1 MDEQHLKENFLDT
14 ETPFPLKQGFRRQ
27 VLPLLA
33 LLVVAS
39 VLMSLYHGS
48 SLIESVYLEQAQMR
62 AAAIARAMERTHPE
76 RWQALLSIEPRQ
88 EVPLLDENDP
98 FRRAIEGTLVDARL
112 AKLKIYDS
120 HGRLLFN
127 TQSVEAG
134 EVDLAPPLLELLR
147 TKDPQIELKDSG
159 DEQLYEIYVWLP
171 DANGDIGEVFEL
183 YEPAEFLNKLLIA
196 NLVPQIL
203 VPLGF
208 GLGLTFL
215 LWRMVGR
222 AQRNIDH
229 RSATMR
235 ALRQR
240 LERLVSTQALGAARR
255 AQGEGLDSHVLDLTL
270 FYSDIRSFTSFAEET
285 PPHEVVRFLNQVM
298 TLQVQAIYR
307 HGGDVDKM
315 IGDAVLAVFDG
326 PDRAV
331 RAVAC
336 AREILAEIETHP
348 DWPRK
353 VGIGLHDG
361 FVISG
366 TIGPPERQDFTV
378 IGDAV
383 NVAARLC
390 TEAQAGELVTD
401 TRTLARAGHPTGFF
415 PPEEIQVKGRSEPLR
430 IRRSPAAGG
439 GERGE

>member
-1 MDEQHLKENFLDT
+1 MEQQPLKENFPET

-39 VLMSLYHGS
+39 MLMSLYHGS

-62 AAAIARAMERTHPE
+62 ADAIARAMERTQPE
-76 RWQALLSIEPRQ
+76 RWRALLSITPRQ

-112 AKLKIYDS
+112 AKLKIYDRQ
-120 HGRLLFN
+120 GRLLFD
-127 TQSVEAG
+127 TQTVEAG
-134 EVDLAPPLLELLR
+134 GVDLAKPLQDLLR
-147 TKDPQIELKDSG
+147 TEQPQIELKEG
-159 DEQLYEIYVWLP
+159 GGEKLYEIYVWLP
-171 DANGDIGEVFEL
+171 DANGDIGGVFEL
-183 YEPAEFLNKLLIA
+183 YEPAAFLDGLILA
-196 NLVPQIL
+196 NLAPQL
-203 VPLGF
+203 FLPLGVGF
-208 GLGLTFL
+208 GLTFL

-222 AQRNIDH
+222 AQRDIDR
-229 RSATMR
+229 RSMAMR
-235 ALRQR
+235 TLRQR

-255 AQGEGLDSHVLDLTL
+255 AQGDGLDSHVLDLTL

-285 PPHEVVRFLNQVM
+285 PPQEVVRFLNEVM

-315 IGDAVLAVFDG
+315 IGDAILAVFDG
-326 PDRAV
+326 PDRAT

-336 AREILAEIETHP
+336 ARAILLEIQDHP
-348 DWPRK
+348 EWPRK

-390 TEAQAGELVTD
+390 SEAQEGELVAD
-401 TRTLARAGHPTGFF
+401 TRTLARAGHPDGFL

-430 IRRSPAAGG
+430 IRRAPVEGL
-439 GERGE
+439 